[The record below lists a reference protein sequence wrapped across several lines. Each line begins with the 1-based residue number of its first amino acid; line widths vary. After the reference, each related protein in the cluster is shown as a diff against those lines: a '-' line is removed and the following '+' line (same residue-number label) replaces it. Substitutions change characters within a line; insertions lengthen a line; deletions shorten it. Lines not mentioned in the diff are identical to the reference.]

1 MLVGWITINFLLAQ
15 GDDSYLRV
23 TIEGLSLLDWQI
35 NWTKN
40 NFVIHV
46 SVTQWMILPGIN
58 FEAQI

>member
-1 MLVGWITINFLLAQ
+1 MLVGWITTNFLLAQ

-35 NWTKN
+35 NCTKN